1 MELGRGSA
9 KVIASAIQAA
19 GEKVM
24 ISSPWIGRKFVDVL
38 IEKALAGVQVYVITM
53 DLEDNEGRV
62 LARAADY
69 YGEDELRRAGLE
81 VARWRERW
89 RANRIALFRDP
100 LLSFFLSALLVLFSH
115 VFPGYSSLLYVGA
128 LGLIAAGVALAI
140 YRARSGR
147 SIKAQLLSAEAELE
161 RTTKTVASAR
171 ESIRRNLRALVIP
184 LDVAFV
190 HAKLYIADRRAWA
203 SSANLTE
210 SGMNNNIEVVVE
222 VDPSQAESAFMALWS
237 RLAAEV
243 SPRS

>member
-19 GEKVM
+19 NKKILV
-24 ISSPWIGRKFVDVL
+24 SSPWIGRKFADIL
-38 IEKALAGVQVYVITM
+38 IEKALAGVQIYVITM
-53 DLEDNEGRV
+53 DLEDNEGRI

-69 YGEDELRRAGLE
+69 YGEEELRRASLE
-81 VARWRERW
+81 VAHWREKW

-100 LLSFFLSALLVLFSH
+100 MLSFFLSALLVLFAH
-115 VFPGYSSLLYVGA
+115 VLPGYSSFFYAGA
-128 LGLIAAGVALAI
+128 LGLIAVGIVLAI

-161 RTTKTVASAR
+161 RTGKNVASAR
-171 ESIRRNLRALVIP
+171 ESIRRNLKALVVP
-184 LDVAFV
+184 LNVAFV
-190 HAKLYIADRRAWA
+190 HAKLYVADGRAWA

-210 SGMNNNIEVVVE
+210 SGVNNNIEVVVE
-222 VDPSQAESAFMALWS
+222 VDPSQAESAFMELWS